1 MASLGVALPLQ
12 IDSADGFVMIK
23 SIKRLV
29 KQNLKMLILTKPGER
44 VMAPRFGVG
53 LHAYLFESFNQ
64 GTIARIDSKIREQVG
79 IYMPAVKIVDIVF
92 SAPDPDNNYLGIA
105 IEYAIPGI
113 GTKDLLEITT

>member
-79 IYMPAVKIVDIVF
+79 IYMPAVKIIDIVF
-92 SAPDPDNNYLGIA
+92 SAADPDNNYLGIA

>member
-79 IYMPAVKIVDIVF
+79 IYMPAVKIIDIVF